1 MGRTVDLRTDALT
14 VPTEAM
20 WDAMREA
27 DFGWSDDERR
37 HVTELEALGAE
48 LLGMEAALLLS
59 TCSVANLLALLSLAE
74 RGSQVIL
81 EESSHMVCMEE
92 WGLAYVGAV
101 FPRLVAGD
109 GGVLSADTVADAIAA
124 GRAISTSRTSAVCIE
139 NSHNNAGGTVT
150 SAAQVR
156 AIVETADRHGVA
168 VHVDGARLFN
178 AAVAQGVPPSDLTA
192 GVASVAVSLN
202 KGISA
207 PWGALLCGSRD
218 LIGRARLNA
227 RRLGVSSVHKEGM
240 FAAAAIVG
248 LTSMIDQLAEDNRRA
263 AAIAAGLSQ
272 LDGLAIELATVQ
284 TNIVLVDTC
293 ASGLSAAEFV
303 KRLGERD
310 VLALGRSGDYQVRLV
325 THRGIEDADVE
336 HVVAA
341 ARDCLREPATSDV
354 TVGFRTATG

>member
-14 VPTEAM
+14 APTDEM
-20 WDAMREA
+20 WDAMRKA
-27 DFGWSDDERR
+27 DFGWSDGERR
-37 HVTELEALGAE
+37 HITELEALGAE
-48 LLGMEAALLLS
+48 LLGMEAGLLLS
-59 TCSVANLLALLSLAE
+59 TCSIANLLAVLSLSD

-92 WGLAYVGAV
+92 WGVAYVGAV
-101 FPRLVAGD
+101 FPRLVAGEQ
-109 GGVLSADTVADAIAA
+109 GVLSAELVAEAIEA
-124 GRAISTSRTSAVCIE
+124 GRAVSISPTSAVCVE

-156 AIVETADRHGVA
+156 AIVETAGRYGAA

-178 AAVAQGVPPSDLTA
+178 AAVAQGVAPSELTA

-207 PWGALLCGSRD
+207 PWGALLCGSRE
-218 LIGRARLNA
+218 LIARVRLHA
-227 RRLGVSSVHKEGM
+227 RRLGVSSVHKEGI

-248 LTSMIDQLAEDNRRA
+248 LTSMIDQLADDNRRA
-263 AAIAAGLSQ
+263 AAIAEGLSR
-272 LDGLAIELATVQ
+272 LDGLTIDLGTVQ
-284 TNIVLVDTC
+284 TNIVLLDTS

-303 KRLGERD
+303 RRLGERD

-325 THRGIEDADVE
+325 THRGIDDADVE
-336 HVVAA
+336 HVIAAARECLLHDEATVAA
-341 ARDCLREPATSDV
+341 A
-354 TVGFRTATG
+354 GG